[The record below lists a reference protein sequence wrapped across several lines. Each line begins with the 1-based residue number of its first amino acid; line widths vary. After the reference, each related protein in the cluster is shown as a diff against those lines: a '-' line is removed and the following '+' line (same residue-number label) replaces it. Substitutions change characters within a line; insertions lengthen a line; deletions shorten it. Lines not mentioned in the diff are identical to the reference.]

1 MKAVM
6 NPRAVGLLALTFVFG
21 FATRALATP
30 DLRTSRAA
38 GLLTVYADDSRRDV
52 FYYGPGDL
60 TLATATGGA
69 PDLHLLYT
77 RYIGT
82 LAAADPGAR
91 VFRSVLTFTV
101 VMQNPS
107 ASALQD
113 AKAALVAGGAPS
125 SVEVRPLPI
134 RRVDAALAYTPIG
147 GVSSRLLSD
156 SELEHPD
163 SEGLRDDGTYW
174 RERTFA
180 VGLDPE
186 TAQLLWRAIEQGQVA
201 MSVGYAFYAQGLA
214 PDRPLDSLEGST
226 EIVEALRKKIDALS
240 TTPAPA
246 QSVAVLARAGAFAV
260 TADRQKWPELFR
272 QIDINTSLPPAYG
285 VLPVYCYDF
294 NNELRPD
301 LYEIDVDLDAE
312 SVSGRRVVTR
322 VVFPGDQPDVYARAV
337 RFPVAV
343 RLDRPYRYRT
353 RLVTLDG
360 DVTVGPWQSRG
371 TWAESLVIA
380 TRPAGSPE
388 DATQGDK
395 R

>member
-1 MKAVM
+1 MAR
-6 NPRAVGLLALTFVFG
+6 PATVGLLALTLVFG
-21 FATRALATP
+21 VATRSLATP
-30 DLRTSRAA
+30 DLRASRAA
-38 GLLTVYADDSRRDV
+38 GLLTVYADDGRRDV

-60 TLATATGGA
+60 RLATASDGT

-82 LAAADPGAR
+82 VAAADPGAR
-91 VFRSVLTFTV
+91 IFRSVLTFTV

-113 AKAALVAGGAPS
+113 ARAALVAGGAPS

-147 GVSSRLLSD
+147 GVSSHLLSN

-163 SEGLRDDGTYW
+163 GEAGADVGTYW
-174 RERTFA
+174 RARTFA

-186 TAQLLWRAIEQGQVA
+186 TAQLLWRAMEQGQVA

-214 PDRPLDSLEGST
+214 PDRPLDSLEGSA
-226 EIVEALRKKIDALS
+226 EIVEALRKKFDALS
-240 TTPAPA
+240 ATPAPA
-246 QSVAVLARAGAFAV
+246 QPTTVLVSAGAFAV

-272 QIDINTSLPPAYG
+272 RIDITASLPPAYG

-312 SVSGRRVVTR
+312 GISGRRVLTR
-322 VVFPGDQPDVYARAV
+322 VVFSADRPDVYARSV
-337 RFPVAV
+337 RFAVAV
-343 RLDRPYRYRT
+343 RLDRPYRFRT
-353 RLVTLDG
+353 LLVTPDG
-360 DVTVGPWQSRG
+360 DVTVGPWQSRD
-371 TWAESLVIA
+371 TWGESLVIA
-380 TRPAGSPE
+380 TRPGDTPE